1 VAHERAV
8 TKLRLRVLATNPR
21 ARRVYD
27 RQGYAEE
34 GRLVGEFMIDGQ
46 LVDDILMAKGLP

>member
-27 RQGYAEE
+27 RQGYVEE